1 MTGAGRRTNTDMRD
15 SLNSFDSI
23 RWVLNY
29 SKWDAD
35 CTDHGKCEIVGWSR
49 KSDRALIDG
58 AGRSKDP
65 QRASRPPPT
74 ALK

>member
-15 SLNSFDSI
+15 SLDSFNPSGGYSI
-23 RWVLNY
+23 IL
-29 SKWDAD
+29 SGMHD
-35 CTDHGKCEIVGWSR
+35 CTDHGKGEIIGWPRISN
-49 KSDRALIDG
+49 RALIDG
-58 AGRSKDP
+58 AGRLIDP